1 MARVYDIYNAI
12 NSFAPF
18 KLQENWDNAGLI
30 VGDMQSEVKT
40 AVLALDITNPVIQE
54 AAKFNAQLIISHHP
68 VIFNAI
74 KRVPS
79 NSPVYNLA
87 KNNMSAICAH
97 TNLDI
102 AKGGVNT
109 VLADI
114 LGIKDTVPLSI
125 ASCESYKQIRVYV
138 PISHT
143 EKVYEAMVNAGAG
156 ELDGYSGCAYIS
168 DGQGRFIPG
177 DNTNPYVG
185 GHGQLERTHEQLI
198 SIICPP
204 DKLKNVIEDMIKV
217 HPYEVP
223 AYEITDNRAVIQ
235 NEALGLIGKLDNEYT
250 PEQLAIHVKNSLQ
263 CGGVRLYASDKPI
276 TKVAICSGSGGSLL
290 DDVIKTQCD
299 AFITADVRHDV
310 ALSAIEAGITLI
322 DAGHFETENIVIKPL
337 ADKLSNMI
345 KDVNFII
352 AENGKAIVKYI

>member
-18 KLQENWDNAGLI
+18 KLQESWDNAGLI
-30 VGDMQSEVKT
+30 VGDMQNEVKN
-40 AVLALDITNPVIQE
+40 AVLALDITNPVIEE
-54 AAKFNAQLIISHHP
+54 AAKLNAQLIISHHP
-68 VIFNAI
+68 VIFNAV
-74 KRVPS
+74 KRIPS

-109 VLADI
+109 VLAEILDI
-114 LGIKDTVPLSI
+114 KNIAPLSI
-125 ASCESYKQIRVYV
+125 ASSENYKQIRVYV

-143 EKVYEAMVNAGAG
+143 EQVYEAMANAGAG

-168 DGQGRFIPG
+168 DGEGRFIPG
-177 DNTNPYVG
+177 DNTNPYLG
-185 GHGQLERTHEQLI
+185 NHGQLEKTQEQII
-198 SIICPP
+198 SMICPP
-204 DKLKNVIEDMIKV
+204 DKLNNVIAAMIKA

-223 AYEITDNRAVIQ
+223 AYEITDNSAVKQ
-235 NEALGLIGKLDNEYT
+235 NEALGLIGKLNKGYT
-250 PEQLAIHVKNSLQ
+250 PEQLAVYVKTRLQ
-263 CGGVRLYASDKPI
+263 SGGVRLYAAQKAI
-276 TKVAICSGSGGSLL
+276 NKVAICSGSGGSLL
-290 DDVIKTQCD
+290 DDVIKSGCD

-337 ADKLSNMI
+337 AEKLSAMI

-352 AENGKAIVKYI
+352 AESGKAIVKYI